1 MLKSYENMKMIG
13 FSHISLLTKKEVNF
27 DVKT

>member
-13 FSHISLLTKKEVNF
+13 FSYTSLLTKKEVDF
-27 DVKT
+27 SAKT